1 MKFLVCIVLGTLL
14 AVFLITPSTQ
24 GDKARFLVKFDNEKQ
39 SYVLNGDVLDDLAT
53 LQQPIRVVAIV
64 GDARIGKSTTLNLI
78 SHFWNGMNGDEVEE
92 IFQTGDTVLAV
103 TRDVWAHIV
112 KPKAM
117 EGSVVLL
124 DVEGTNLGNDS
135 LTDHLSMFTAL
146 ISSGLTVMVQT
157 VFGNKNLDFLFRV
170 SRLSDVIFRNGS
182 HERFANLRVLFRGHL
197 HPPNGRSLEDY
208 TRDSVVGPFSE
219 ANAHKNEMGRII
231 AKHFPRN
238 KISASQV
245 PHIGD
250 PGLFSDNKR
259 LHQSDYW
266 KVMKNVAEEFLEF
279 PIKTTF
285 EGTPMDGLALAD
297 LATHLVNTMNENA
310 WPDFGNVYVMFER
323 NICKRHYGNLVK
335 PLLSLKADEITSTM
349 ETTLNKFKH
358 KCALEGEIKAA
369 EENLKSVAKAKK
381 ELEELDRKLK
391 EAEDKRQEAENKQ
404 AEEEEKFKVT
414 LAEKKKELAQEMKGR
429 EEAERERR
437 RLKEQHAEAMRSIES
452 LKRER
457 RKRGGGLEAFVVPA
471 LMGGLGGLFLSDVQL
486 KNNVTVLPLSRYN
499 SIGLSGFAWQ
509 WNEIAKEKFG
519 LIGVGQGVIAQD
531 VKKLYPWA
539 AVKGA
544 DGFLRVDYA
553 SLDAMINFGIVKFG

>member
-1 MKFLVCIVLGTLL
+1 MKVLVCIVLGTVL
-14 AVFLITPSTQ
+14 AVFLFITSTQ
-24 GDKARFLVKFDNEKQ
+24 GDKSRFLVKFDNETQ
-39 SYVLNGDVLDDLAT
+39 SYVLNRDVLDDLAK
-53 LQQPIRVVAIV
+53 LQRPIRVVAIV

-78 SHFWNGMNGDEVEE
+78 SHFWKGMNGDEVEE
-92 IFQTGDTVLAV
+92 IFQTGDTVVAV

-112 KPKAM
+112 KPKAIK
-117 EGSVVLL
+117 GSVVLL

-146 ISSGLTVMVQT
+146 ISSGLTVMVSN

-170 SRLSDVIFRNGS
+170 SRLSDVIFRNDS
-182 HERFANLRVLFRGHL
+182 HERFANLRVLFKGHL
-197 HPPNGRSLEDY
+197 RPPNGRRLEDY
-208 TRDSVVGPFSE
+208 TRDLIVGPFSE
-219 ANAHKNEMGRII
+219 ANAQKKEMGRII

-238 KISASQV
+238 KISVSQV

-250 PGLFSDNKR
+250 PDLFSDNER

-266 KVMKNVAEEFLEF
+266 KVMKNVAEQFLEF

-285 EGTPMDGLALAD
+285 EGTPMDGFALAD
-297 LATHLVNTMNENA
+297 LAKHLVDTMNENA

-323 NICKRHYGNLVK
+323 NICKRHYAKLVE

-349 ETTLNKFKH
+349 ETTLNKFKNE
-358 KCALEGEIKAA
+358 CALESEIKAA

-381 ELEELDRKLK
+381 KLEELDRKLK

-404 AEEEEKFKVT
+404 AEEEKKFEAT
-414 LAEKKKELAQEMKGR
+414 LAMKNKELAQEMEGR
-429 EEAERERR
+429 EKAERERR
-437 RLKEQHAEAMRSIES
+437 RSKEQYAEAMRSLES
-452 LKRER
+452 FKRER
-457 RKRGGGLEAFVVPA
+457 RRSGGWKELVGPAVIGGMAGL
-471 LMGGLGGLFLSDVQL
+471 LLSDVQL
-486 KNNVTVLPLSRYN
+486 KNNVTVLPISRYN
-499 SIGLSGFAWQ
+499 SVGLRGFSWQ

-519 LIGVGQGVIAQD
+519 LSGMGQGVIAQD

-553 SLDAMINFGIVKFG
+553 SLDAMINFGIVKYG

>member
-1 MKFLVCIVLGTLL
+1 MKSLVCIVLGTVLL
-14 AVFLITPSTQ
+14 FIRSTQ
-24 GDKARFLVKFDNEKQ
+24 GDKARFLVKFDNKQQ
-39 SYVLNGDVLDDLAT
+39 SYVLNGDVLGDLAK

-64 GDARIGKSTTLNLI
+64 GDSRIGKSTTLNLI

-197 HPPNGRSLEDY
+197 RPPNGRSLEDY
-208 TRDSVVGPFSE
+208 TRDSVVGPFFGVD
-219 ANAHKNEMGRII
+219 AYKNEMGRII
-231 AKHFPRN
+231 AKHFPRD
-238 KISASQV
+238 KISVSQV
-245 PHIGD
+245 PFIGD
-250 PGLFSDNKR
+250 PGLFSDNER

-297 LATHLVNTMNENA
+297 LAKHLVDTINGNA
-310 WPDFGNVYVMFER
+310 WPDFRNVYVMFER

-349 ETTLNKFKH
+349 ETALNRFKN

-381 ELEELDRKLK
+381 QLEELDRKRK

-404 AEEEEKFKVT
+404 AEEERRLKAA
-414 LAEKKKELAQEMKGR
+414 LAEKNKRLAQEKTLR
-429 EEAERERR
+429 KVAERQRR
-437 RLKEQHAEAMRSIES
+437 HLKEQNAKAMKC
-452 LKRER
+452 LKSFKRKLR
-457 RKRGGGLEAFVVPA
+457 RNVRGWKKFVGPA
-471 LMGGLGGLFLSDVQL
+471 LIGGLGGLFISDVQL

-499 SIGLSGFAWQ
+499 SVGLSGFSWQ
-509 WNEIAKEKFG
+509 WNEIAQEKFG

>member
-1 MKFLVCIVLGTLL
+1 MLFR
-14 AVFLITPSTQ
+14 S
-24 GDKARFLVKFDNEKQ
+24 DKARFLVKFDNETQ

-146 ISSGLTVMVQT
+146 ISSGLTVMMQT

-197 HPPNGRSLEDY
+197 RPPNGRSLEDY
-208 TRDSVVGPFSE
+208 TRDLVVGPFFGVD
-219 ANAHKNEMGRII
+219 AYKNEMGRII
-231 AKHFPRN
+231 AKHFPRD
-238 KISASQV
+238 KISVSQV
-245 PHIGD
+245 PFIGD
-250 PGLFSDNKR
+250 PGLFSDNER

-297 LATHLVNTMNENA
+297 LAKHLVNTMNENA
-310 WPDFGNVYVMFER
+310 GPDFGNVYVMFER
-323 NICKRHYGNLVK
+323 NICKRHYGNLVE

-358 KCALEGEIKAA
+358 KCALEGEIRAA

-404 AEEEEKFKVT
+404 AEDKEKFKVT
-414 LAEKKKELAQEMKGR
+414 LAEKKKELAQETKGR

-437 RLKEQHAEAMRSIES
+437 RLKEQHAEAMRSVES

-457 RKRGGGLEAFVVPA
+457 RRSGGGWEAFVVSA

-499 SIGLSGFAWQ
+499 SIGLSGFSWQ

-553 SLDAMINFGIVKFG
+553 SLDAMINFGIVKLG

>member
-1 MKFLVCIVLGTLL
+1 MKFLVCIVLGTVL
-14 AVFLITPSTQ
+14 AVFVIIPSTQ

-78 SHFWNGMNGDEVEE
+78 SHFWNGMSGDEVEE
-92 IFQTGDTVLAV
+92 IFQTGDTVIAV

-112 KPKAM
+112 KPRAM

-197 HPPNGRSLEDY
+197 RPPNGRSLEDY
-208 TRDSVVGPFSE
+208 TRDSVVGPFSG

-231 AKHFPRN
+231 EKHFPRN

-250 PGLFSDNKR
+250 PGLFSDNER
-259 LHQSDYW
+259 LHKSGYW

-297 LATHLVNTMNENA
+297 LAKHLVNTMNENA

-349 ETTLNKFKH
+349 ETTLNKFKN
-358 KCALEGEIKAA
+358 KCALEGEIRAA
-369 EENLKSVAKAKK
+369 EEKLKSVAKSKK

-414 LAEKKKELAQEMKGR
+414 LAEKNKELAQEMKGR

-437 RLKEQHAEAMRSIES
+437 RLKKQHAEAMRSVES
-452 LKRER
+452 LRRER
-457 RKRGGGLEAFVVPA
+457 RRGGSGWEAFVAPA
-471 LMGGLGGLFLSDVQL
+471 LIGGLGGLFFSDVQL

-499 SIGLSGFAWQ
+499 AVGLSGFSWQ

-553 SLDAMINFGIVKFG
+553 SLDAMINFGKVKFG

>member
-1 MKFLVCIVLGTLL
+1 MKSRVCIVLGTLL
-14 AVFLITPSTQ
+14 AVFLSIYSAQ
-24 GDKARFLVKFDNEKQ
+24 GDKARFLVKFDNKKQ
-39 SYVLNGDVLDDLAT
+39 SYVLNDFVLDDLAK

-78 SHFWNGMNGDEVEE
+78 NHFWNGMNGDEVEE

-146 ISSGLTVMVQT
+146 ISSGLTVMVQK

-170 SRLSDVIFRNGS
+170 SRLSDVIFKNGS
-182 HERFANLRVLFRGHL
+182 HERFANLRVLFIGHL
-197 HPPNGRSLEDY
+197 RPPNGRSLEDY
-208 TRDSVVGPFSE
+208 TRDSVVGPFSG
-219 ANAHKNEMGRII
+219 ANADKNEMGRII

-238 KISASQV
+238 KISASQI
-245 PHIGD
+245 PMIGD
-250 PGLFSDNKR
+250 RGLFSDNER
-259 LHQSDYW
+259 LHKSDYW

-297 LATHLVNTMNENA
+297 LAKHLVDTMNENA

-323 NICKRHYGNLVK
+323 NICKRHYENLVE

-349 ETTLNKFKH
+349 ETTLNEFKN
-358 KCALEGEIKAA
+358 KCALEGEIKVA

-381 ELEELDRKLK
+381 QLEELDRKRK

-404 AEEEEKFKVT
+404 AEEEKKFKAT
-414 LAEKKKELAQEMKGR
+414 LADKKKELAQEMKGR

-437 RLKEQHAEAMRSIES
+437 RLKEQHAEALRAVES
-452 LKRER
+452 LR
-457 RKRGGGLEAFVVPA
+457 RARRRGGGGWAQFFGPA
-471 LMGGLGGLFLSDVQL
+471 LIGGLGGLLLSDVQL

-499 SIGLSGFAWQ
+499 SVGLSGFSWQ

>member
-14 AVFLITPSTQ
+14 AVFLIIPSTQ

-92 IFQTGDTVLAV
+92 IFQTGDTVLSV

-157 VFGNKNLDFLFRV
+157 VFGNQNLDFLFRV

-197 HPPNGRSLEDY
+197 GPPTGHSLEDY
-208 TRDSVVGPFSE
+208 TRDSVVGPFSG
-219 ANAHKNEMGRII
+219 ADAHKNEMGSII

-250 PGLFSDNKR
+250 PGLFSDNER
-259 LHQSDYW
+259 LHQSEYW

-297 LATHLVNTMNENA
+297 LAKHLVNTMNENA

-323 NICKRHYGNLVK
+323 NICKRHYGNLVE

-349 ETTLNKFKH
+349 EKTLNKFKH
-358 KCALEGEIKAA
+358 KCALEGEIRAA

-404 AEEEEKFKVT
+404 AEEEVKFKVT

-452 LKRER
+452 LRRER
-457 RKRGGGLEAFVVPA
+457 RRSGGGWREFVGPA
-471 LMGGLGGLFLSDVQL
+471 VIGGLGGLIFSDVQL
-486 KNNVTVLPLSRYN
+486 KKNVTVLSLSRYN
-499 SIGLSGFAWQ
+499 SIGLSGFSWQ

-519 LIGVGQGVIAQD
+519 LIGVGQGVLAQD

>member
-14 AVFLITPSTQ
+14 AVFLIIPSTQ

-39 SYVLNGDVLDDLAT
+39 SYVLNGDVLNDLAT

-197 HPPNGRSLEDY
+197 RPPNGRSLEDY
-208 TRDSVVGPFSE
+208 TRDSVVGPFSGE
-219 ANAHKNEMGRII
+219 NAHKNEMGRII

-250 PGLFSDNKR
+250 PGLFSDNER

-297 LATHLVNTMNENA
+297 LAKHLVNTMNENA

-323 NICKRHYGNLVK
+323 NICKRHYGNLVE

-358 KCALEGEIKAA
+358 KCALEGEIRAA

-414 LAEKKKELAQEMKGR
+414 LAEKKKELAQETKGR

-457 RKRGGGLEAFVVPA
+457 RRSGGGWKEFVGPA
-471 LMGGLGGLFLSDVQL
+471 LIGGLGGLFFSDVQL

-499 SIGLSGFAWQ
+499 SIGLSGFSWQ

-519 LIGVGQGVIAQD
+519 LIGVGQGVIAQH

-553 SLDAMINFGIVKFG
+553 SLDAIINFGIIKFG

>member
-1 MKFLVCIVLGTLL
+1 MKSLVCIVLGTVLL
-14 AVFLITPSTQ
+14 FIRSTQ
-24 GDKARFLVKFDNEKQ
+24 GDKARFLVKFDNKQQ
-39 SYVLNGDVLDDLAT
+39 SYVLNGDVLGDLAK

-64 GDARIGKSTTLNLI
+64 GDSRIGKSTTLNLI

-182 HERFANLRVLFRGHL
+182 HERFANLRVLLKGHL
-197 HPPNGRSLEDY
+197 RPPNGRSLEDY
-208 TRDSVVGPFSE
+208 TRDSVVGPFFGVD
-219 ANAHKNEMGRII
+219 AYKNEMGRII
-231 AKHFPRN
+231 AKHFPRD
-238 KISASQV
+238 KISVSQV
-245 PHIGD
+245 PFIGD
-250 PGLFSDNKR
+250 PGLFSDKER
-259 LHQSDYW
+259 LQQSDYW

-297 LATHLVNTMNENA
+297 LAKHLVDTINGNA

-349 ETTLNKFKH
+349 ETALNRFKN

-381 ELEELDRKLK
+381 QLEELDRKRK

-404 AEEEEKFKVT
+404 AEEERRLKAA
-414 LAEKKKELAQEMKGR
+414 LAEKNKRLAQEKTLR
-429 EEAERERR
+429 KVAERQRR
-437 RLKEQHAEAMRSIES
+437 HLKEQNAKAMKC
-452 LKRER
+452 LKSFKRKLR
-457 RKRGGGLEAFVVPA
+457 RNVRGWKKFVGPA
-471 LMGGLGGLFLSDVQL
+471 LIGGLGGLFISDVQL

-499 SIGLSGFAWQ
+499 SVGLSGFSWQ
-509 WNEIAKEKFG
+509 WNEIAQEKFG